1 MIAEPLKI
9 EIKVTPRVSRDEV
22 VGMRDG
28 VLSVQVTAPLVDAGP
43 ETLNRLDP
51 EATG

>member
-1 MIAEPLKI
+1 MAEPLKI
-9 EIKVTPRVSRDEV
+9 EIKVTPRANRDEV

-28 VLSVQVTAPLVDAGP
+28 AGP
-43 ETLNRLDP
+43 ETLKRLDP